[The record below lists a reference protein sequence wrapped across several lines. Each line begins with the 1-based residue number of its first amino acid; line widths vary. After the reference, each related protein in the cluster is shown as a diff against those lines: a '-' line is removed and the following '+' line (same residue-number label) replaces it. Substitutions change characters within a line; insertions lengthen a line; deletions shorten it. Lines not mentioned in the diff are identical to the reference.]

1 MDTSDRL
8 LLDGLRAAAPRA
20 AVLLAALLV
29 DAVAVLLLPA
39 ALAHAVDAVLAGR
52 SSGAAVPFLAL
63 LAVAVLAETLAQ
75 FADPWC
81 TAGATAA
88 LSRRL
93 ARHTL
98 ALGVPGTRRFN
109 AGDLTGRLISSAPES
124 GSAPAAIVQ
133 ASTELLVSL
142 GGLVALALINRWLA
156 VVLLLGA
163 PAGTAAVRHFVRR
176 VSRSAGDYQLAQAAL
191 LAKLLD
197 AMGGIR
203 TIHAAGTHALEV
215 ERVLTPLAELDR
227 AGRVIW
233 QSQRQ
238 VQWRTSLLLPAL
250 QIAVIT
256 VAGYGVSAGRTTP
269 GQLLAAVGYTTLAL
283 GFLGSAGS
291 LLGLGRARAGAARIA
306 EVLAAPALLPGS
318 RPLPAGPGELVL
330 HEVTVRHGGR
340 TVLDHVSLTVPA
352 GRTLAL
358 VGHSGSGKSTLAALA
373 GRLADPDSGQLLL
386 DGVPLHELRPE
397 ELRPAVAYAFA
408 RPALLGAT
416 VEEALRW
423 TDEPQ
428 PSAEQAREAARS
440 AEADGFIRRLPGGYG
455 CALSAAPMSGGE
467 AQRLGIA
474 RAIAHGGHLVVLDD
488 ATSSLDTATES
499 RVDEALDRALA
510 GCTRL
515 VVAHRPGTAARAD
528 LVAWLDG
535 GTLRALAPHRALWQD
550 PDYRA
555 LFAPPLDTGGTL

>member
-1 MDTSDRL
+1 ML
-8 LLDGLRAAAPRA
+8 
-20 AVLLAALLV
+20 VALLV
-29 DAVAVLLLPA
+29 DAVAILLLPA
-39 ALAHAVDAVLAGR
+39 ALARAVDAVLAGR
-52 SSGAAVPFLAL
+52 PDSAAVPFLVL
-63 LAVAVLAETLAQ
+63 LAVTVLAETVSQ

-81 TAGATAA
+81 TAGSTAS

-98 ALGVPGTRRFN
+98 ALGVPGSRWFN

-124 GSAPAAIVQ
+124 GAAPSAVIQ
-133 ASTELLVSL
+133 ATSGLLVSI
-142 GGLVALALINRWLA
+142 GGLVALALIDPWLA
-156 VVLLLGA
+156 VVLLLGV
-163 PAGTAAVRHFVRR
+163 PVGTAAVRHFVRR

-203 TIHAAGTHALEV
+203 TIHAAGTHPLEV
-215 ERVLTPLAELDR
+215 ERVLTPLTDLDR
-227 AGRVIW
+227 AGRAIW

-250 QIAVIT
+250 QITVIT
-256 VAGYGVSAGRTTP
+256 VAGYGVGSGRTTP
-269 GQLLAAVGYTTLAL
+269 GQLLAAVGYTGLAL

-330 HEVTVRHGGR
+330 REVTVVQDGR
-340 TVLDHVSLTVPA
+340 TLLDRVSLTVPA

-358 VGHSGSGKSTLAALA
+358 VGRSGSGKSTLAALA
-373 GRLADPDSGQLLL
+373 GRLTDPDSGQLLL
-386 DGVPLHELRPE
+386 DGVPLTELRAE

-416 VEEALRW
+416 VEDALRW
-423 TDEPQ
+423 TDEPR
-428 PSAEQAREAARS
+428 PSAEQARAAARS
-440 AEADGFIRRLPGGYG
+440 AEADGFIRRLPGGYD
-455 CALSAAPMSGGE
+455 CALTAAPMSGGE

-474 RAIAHGGHLVVLDD
+474 RAIAHGGRLVVLDD
-488 ATSSLDTATES
+488 ATSSLDTATEN
-499 RVDEALDRALA
+499 RVDEALERALA

-535 GTLRALAPHRALWQD
+535 GSVRALAPHAALWQD
-550 PDYRA
+550 PHYRA
-555 LFAPPLDTGGTL
+555 LFAPMPTGSES